1 LNTQKQIIL
10 IVTLF
15 FVFVGS
21 CAAYAVIDLPIR
33 AQDQSDWHHS
43 QSIERGALLF
53 ANNCRTC
60 HGNVG
65 EGGVGPALDATNP
78 RDLQN
83 QDPLILKNNKALLK
97 RTLACGRAGTL
108 MPAWLN
114 TNGGALNERQIDH
127 LIDLLT
133 SPVDAKYVDEA
144 GNPTSE
150 GWFYA
155 LEFAHNLNH
164 ATAVSVGG
172 DTLGTIASAHLL
184 GIAELSAANGNV
196 DPYAIIERGQKV
208 TLPPTLA
215 HPKGREYLIRK
226 DNETLAKIAESQA
239 VGAIILAELNGL
251 PYKFDEKAAKL
262 TLLNAEGQEI
272 PGLFPGD
279 TLKLPDKS
287 KYVVKTADT
296 IEAIANAH
304 GLRPADVSGNGNNA
318 KILGTTDQTEALE
331 GARKIRVPST
341 YVVQPGDSVATIA
354 TNHGLTPADFQS
366 LNGLTAETVPGA
378 GQVLKLDDAATY
390 LVQPGDNLGTIAVS
404 HKSTPADLAK
414 LNGID
419 INDPVTPQVVI
430 TLPKVDNYVVKGQ
443 SLDDI
448 AKTLSNVTAAEL
460 GDANSVPAT
469 AVLRIG
475 QGLLMPTTARGSAPP
490 DARNPGTACVEHAI
504 PDSVFKTLPGVGT
517 PEAQVTP
524 PATQAKDVTVTS
536 GANDFTVTAD
546 GTKSE
551 LNKGVV
557 AIAKGTAVKFVNQ
570 VGIHTITV
578 NGTKD
583 GGDLKGTDT
592 RTLTFNNAGTFKI
605 TCDYHPAMLA
615 TIFVQ

>member
-1 LNTQKQIIL
+1 MNTQKQIIL

-21 CAAYAVIDLPIR
+21 CAAYAVVDLPIR
-33 AQDQSDWHHS
+33 AQDQAEWHHS

-65 EGGVGPALDATNP
+65 EGGVGPAVNGAST
-78 RDLQN
+78 RDFQN

-114 TNGGALNERQIDH
+114 TNGGAFNERQIDH
-127 LIDLLT
+127 LIDLIT
-133 SPVDAKYVDEA
+133 SPVEEKYKDEE

-164 ATAVSVGG
+164 ETAISVGG
-172 DTLGTIASAHLL
+172 DTLSTIATAHQL
-184 GIAELSAANGNV
+184 GLAEISAANGNR
-196 DPYAIIERGQKV
+196 DPYAVIERGDKIK
-208 TLPPTLA
+208 LPATKA
-215 HPKGREYLIRK
+215 HPEGRTYLIRQ
-226 DNETLAKIAESQA
+226 DNETLAKIAESQS
-239 VGAIILAELNGL
+239 VGALILAELNGL
-251 PYKFDEKAAKL
+251 PYKFDEKAAKI

-279 TLKLPDKS
+279 TLKLPDNTR
-287 KYVVKTADT
+287 YVVKTGDT
-296 IEAIANAH
+296 IESIATAH

-318 KILGTTDQTEALE
+318 KLLGTTDQTKALE
-331 GARKIRVPST
+331 GERKLKVPSV
-341 YVVQPGDSVATIA
+341 YVVQPGDAVATIA
-354 TNHGLTPADFQS
+354 SQHGIPAADFQG

-378 GQVLKLDDAATY
+378 GQELKLPADARYT
-390 LVQPGDNLGTIAVS
+390 VQPGDTLASIAEH
-404 HKSTPADLAK
+404 HKTTAAELAK
-414 LNGID
+414 LNEISESD
-419 INDPVTPQVVI
+419 AVTPQVVI
-430 TLPKVDNYVVKGQ
+430 TLPKVDKYVVKGQ
-443 SLDDI
+443 NLDDI

-460 GDANSVPAT
+460 GEANGVPAT

-475 QGLLMPTTARGSAPP
+475 QALVLPDTAQGSAPP
-490 DARNPGTACVEHAI
+490 DARNPGTACVEHAV
-504 PDSVFKTLPGVGT
+504 PDAVFKTLPGVGT
-517 PEAQVTP
+517 PEPVATP
-524 PATQAKDVTVTS
+524 PAEQAKDVTITS

-551 LNKGVV
+551 MNKGVV
-557 AIAKGTAVKFVNQ
+557 SIAKGTAVKFVNQ

-583 GGDLKGTDT
+583 NGDLKGTDT
-592 RTLTFNNAGTFKI
+592 RTLTFANAGTFKI

>member
-1 LNTQKQIIL
+1 MNTQKQIIL

-21 CAAYAVIDLPIR
+21 CAAYAVVDLPIR
-33 AQDQSDWHHS
+33 AQDQAEWHHS

-65 EGGVGPALDATNP
+65 EGGVGPAVNGAST
-78 RDLQN
+78 RDFQN

-114 TNGGALNERQIDH
+114 TNGGAFNERQIDH
-127 LIDLLT
+127 LIDLIT
-133 SPVDAKYVDEA
+133 SPVEEKYKDEE

-164 ATAVSVGG
+164 ETAISVGG
-172 DTLGTIASAHLL
+172 DTLSTIATAHQL
-184 GIAELSAANGNV
+184 GLAEISAANGNR
-196 DPYAIIERGQKV
+196 DPYAVIERGDKIK
-208 TLPPTLA
+208 LPATKA
-215 HPKGREYLIRK
+215 HPEGRTYLIRQ
-226 DNETLAKIAESQA
+226 DNETLAKIAESQS
-239 VGAIILAELNGL
+239 VGALILAELNGL
-251 PYKFDEKAAKL
+251 PYKFDEKAAKI

-279 TLKLPDKS
+279 TLKLPDNTR
-287 KYVVKTADT
+287 YVVKTGDT
-296 IEAIANAH
+296 IESIATAH

-318 KILGTTDQTEALE
+318 KLLGTTDQTKALE
-331 GARKIRVPST
+331 GERKLKVPSV

-354 TNHGLTPADFQS
+354 TNHGLTPADFQN

-378 GQVLKLDDAATY
+378 GQELKLDAAATY
-390 LVQPGDNLGTIAVS
+390 LVQQGDNLGTIAIA
-404 HKSTPADLAK
+404 HKTTPADLAK
-414 LNGID
+414 LND
-419 INDPVTPQVVI
+419 IALTDPVTPQVVI
-430 TLPKVDNYVVKGQ
+430 TLPKVDKYVVKGQ

-448 AKTLSNVTAAEL
+448 AKTLSNVTASEL
-460 GDANSVPAT
+460 GDANGVPDT
-469 AVLRIG
+469 AVLRVG
-475 QGLLMPTTARGSAPP
+475 QDLVLPKAARGSAPP

-504 PDSVFKTLPGVGT
+504 PDAVFQTLPGVGT
-517 PEAQVTP
+517 PQAQVTAP
-524 PATQAKDVTVTS
+524 STQSKDVTITS
-536 GANDFTVTAD
+536 GANDFTVVAD
-546 GTKSE
+546 GTKSD

-583 GGDLKGTDT
+583 GADLKGTDT
-592 RTLTFNNAGTFKI
+592 RTLTFNNVGTFKI
-605 TCDYHPAMLA
+605 TCDFHPAMLA